1 VKLANNLFHRP
12 PYILLK
18 TEPTMKFKNH
28 FPCKAHV
35 QKYPAVKEYSKD
47 RARIYVLAIHEEL
60 CFINTISLL
69 KEAKR

>member
-1 VKLANNLFHRP
+1 
-12 PYILLK
+12 
-18 TEPTMKFKNH
+18 M
-28 FPCKAHV
+28 